1 MVKGVYNN
9 LRRCQYLLRKLE
21 NHNNKQPIR
30 RIEDYTVEHI
40 MPQNSELS
48 EEWQKELGENWQEI
62 QEKYLHTIGNLT
74 LTGYNSVLSDHP
86 FSKKKE
92 LKPGGFR
99 DGGLRLNVSLV
110 DTCQWNEEAIQT
122 RAKELAEK
130 ALKIWTYPK
139 LTDF

>member
-1 MVKGVYNN
+1 
-9 LRRCQYLLRKLE
+9 
-21 NHNNKQPIR
+21 
-30 RIEDYTVEHI
+30 

-74 LTGYNSVLSDHP
+74 LTGYNSELSDHP

-92 LKPGGFR
+92 HKPGGFR

-110 DTCQWNEEAIQT
+110 DACRWNEEAIQK
-122 RAKELAEK
+122 RARELAEK